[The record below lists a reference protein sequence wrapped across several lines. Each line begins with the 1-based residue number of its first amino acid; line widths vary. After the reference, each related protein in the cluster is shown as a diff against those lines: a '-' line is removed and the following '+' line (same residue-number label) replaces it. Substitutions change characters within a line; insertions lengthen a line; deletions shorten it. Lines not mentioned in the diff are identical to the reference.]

1 MISFNP
7 IVSIIM
13 PTFNGETT
21 ILKSI
26 KSILNQTYSNI
37 ELIIVNDCSN
47 DNTLELITLIK
58 DNRIKIINNDY
69 NLGIAKSLNIGIHAS
84 SGDYIARIDSD
95 DIAYL
100 NRIKKQVKIIYNSGV
115 DVLGGQIQ
123 TFGKLI
129 NPKYAYP
136 ESNKQICY
144 YSLLGNPIA
153 HPTVLATASFFK
165 KNLYNS
171 DIKYLGFEDY
181 ELWTRSISNN
191 YTFFNM
197 PNTILSYRMSNSQ
210 LSANQKSNFKKRY
223 FEFKN
228 NLLSSLSTNLD
239 PEYINIYKK
248 ILIDK
253 DKNSINKI
261 FDFYKKNNLNFNS
274 KILNQIKLILNDEC
288 NIKSSLTEKIKL
300 YV

>member
-1 MISFNP
+1 MLSFNP

-47 DNTLELITLIK
+47 DNTLELITQIK
-58 DNRIKIINNDY
+58 DSRIKIINNDY
-69 NLGIAKSLNIGIHAS
+69 NLGISNSLNIGIQS
-84 SGDYIARIDSD
+84 SNGDYIARIDSD
-95 DIAYL
+95 DISYR
-100 NRIKKQVKIIYNSGV
+100 NRINNQIKMMYNNGV

-123 TFGKLI
+123 TFGNFF
-129 NPKYAYP
+129 NPKYSYP
-136 ESNKQICY
+136 ESYKEISY

-153 HPTVLATASFFK
+153 HPTVLAKASFFK
-165 KNLYNS
+165 NNLYNS

-181 ELWTRSISNN
+181 ELWTRSIVNN
-191 YTFFNM
+191 YTFFNL
-197 PNTILSYRMSNSQ
+197 PNVILSYRLSSKQ
-210 LSANQKSNFKKRY
+210 LSANQKINYKKRY
-223 FEFKN
+223 FEFKHN
-228 NLLSSLSTNLD
+228 ILSSLSSKLD

-253 DKNSINKI
+253 DKNSVIKI
-261 FDFYKKNNLNFNS
+261 FDFYKKNNFNYNF
-274 KILNQIKLILNDEC
+274 KIQNQIKLILNEEC
-288 NIKSSLTEKIKL
+288 NIKTSVIEKIKL
-300 YV
+300 YI